1 MGKDSTS
8 LFGFFGISDPLRRLE
23 RELKSPKAIASRDL
37 LGINHRLR
45 AMRDDIDQLAASATS
60 ELFAR
65 VDQLEI
71 KTQPDQCDWAERAG
85 PWQSRLSPR
94 GYVDFPSPLALG
106 AGGRRELS

>member
-45 AMRDDIDQLAASATS
+45 AMRDDID
-60 ELFAR
+60 
-65 VDQLEI
+65 
-71 KTQPDQCDWAERAG
+71 
-85 PWQSRLSPR
+85 
-94 GYVDFPSPLALG
+94 
-106 AGGRRELS
+106 

>member
-71 KTQPDQCDWAERAG
+71 KKQPDQCDWAERG
-85 PWQSRLSPR
+85 GR
-94 GYVDFPSPLALG
+94 GNRGSHCLAMSISPLRLRWAQG
-106 AGGRRELS
+106 